1 MNISP
6 RVLMQQGGAWLAACR
21 NWMLW
26 NISFGSSI
34 IWSDK
39 TKLYQLTPYQMEEMC
54 AHAVSAALAIHDVM
68 AGKNKVVQT
77 GVAIKSDY
85 FPDKYAGEV
94 LIASQ
99 GKAWELAEAFAA
111 KTKGKCVN
119 IYVVDSQH
127 RPVRGYKEKMITNR

>member
-6 RVLMQQGGAWLAACR
+6 TVLMQQGGAWLAACR

-54 AHAVSAALAIHDVM
+54 AHAVSAALAVHDVM

-77 GVAIKSDY
+77 AVAIKNKKTGYIYLTTISGEKTQSWRNLEGLDLPDY
-85 FPDKYAGEV
+85 DEETLDDRYEAVNVRIE
-94 LIASQ
+94 
-99 GKAWELAEAFAA
+99 ELTDEP
-111 KTKGKCVN
+111 
-119 IYVVDSQH
+119 I
-127 RPVRGYKEKMITNR
+127 KEN